1 MHPLIERNRPQ
12 IAKLCQRYGVRRL
25 EVFGSLLRD
34 DFDTVSSD
42 VDLTVEFEPAI
53 PGQGLQQ
60 YFGFKH
66 ELEHLFARPVDLLE
80 LTAMENTRL
89 KRLIERTRIAVY
101 AAPC

>member
-12 IAKLCQRYGVRRL
+12 IAMLCQRYCVRRL
-25 EVFGSLLRD
+25 EVFGSVLRD
-34 DFDTVSSD
+34 DFDTASSD
-42 VDLTVEFEPAI
+42 VDLAVEFEPAV
-53 PGQGLQQ
+53 PGQRLQQ
-60 YFGFKH
+60 YFGLKD

-89 KRLIERTRIAVY
+89 KRLIERTKIPVY